1 MPVCPYRSLLADL
14 DSQLSEHEIMTLGR
28 TYSVRQQ
35 PELDIGFLLAIAQ
48 DHLRKKQFEG
58 FPDMLQAFTHE
69 DRDRYNASYVTHLCI
84 LHKRPGD
91 GAWPLVKLPF
101 CYVLNSVL
109 MYDLTTNLFCT
120 PHHE

>member
-28 TYSVRQQ
+28 TYSVREQ

-69 DRDRYNASYVTHLCI
+69 DRDRYNASCYTSLHFTSTTRRWSMALGQVAILLC
-84 LHKRPGD
+84 
-91 GAWPLVKLPF
+91 
-101 CYVLNSVL
+101 
-109 MYDLTTNLFCT
+109 T
-120 PHHE
+120 